1 MVKARNEYDCEMT
14 LLAGVDL
21 MNYMTAERKDTKMT
35 ESSPQ
40 GAVVAAYQ
48 WRRNNI
54 GRLLNMAVNRFE
66 KRVLELMAEAGYGEF
81 TLSQMSITRNLDVG
95 GTRAT
100 EIAKRADI
108 TKQSAGE
115 LIGQLEEIGLIERT
129 ADPLDKRARI
139 VHFTTAGLAWLKCF
153 EIAIKQAEGEMR
165 KELGASSFKLLKHG
179 LAQFAENEDALHD

>member
-1 MVKARNEYDCEMT
+1 MT
-14 LLAGVDL
+14 LLAGVEL

-139 VHFTTAGLAWLKCF
+139 VHFTAAGLAWLECF
-153 EIAIKQAEGEMR
+153 EIAIKQAESEMR